1 MAPTFCYFIDSL
13 LFSHSVVSDSATLWT
28 IARQAPLSFAISQ
41 SLLKPMFTES
51 MLPSNYLI
59 LCPPLL
65 LLLST
70 SPSIRVFSNDSAL
83 PIRQP
88 EYWHFSFTIS
98 PSNEHSGLI
107 SFRITS
113 LASLLSK
120 RLSGVFFS
128 TTV

>member
-65 LLLST
+65 LLLSIFA
-70 SPSIRVFSNDSAL
+70 SIGVFSN
-83 PIRQP
+83 
-88 EYWHFSFTIS
+88 E
-98 PSNEHSGLI
+98 
-107 SFRITS
+107 
-113 LASLLSK
+113 
-120 RLSGVFFS
+120 
-128 TTV
+128 